1 MSEFQHILATLRE
14 EEKRTLKSGLEAR
27 LQKIEDP
34 NIRNLLQSCL
44 QQLELAYMEV
54 GTRH

>member
-1 MSEFQHILATLRE
+1 MSEFQHVLETLRE
-14 EEKRTLKSGLEAR
+14 EEKQTLKSGLEAR
-27 LQKIEDP
+27 LQRIEDP
-34 NIRNLLQSCL
+34 KMLELLQGCL